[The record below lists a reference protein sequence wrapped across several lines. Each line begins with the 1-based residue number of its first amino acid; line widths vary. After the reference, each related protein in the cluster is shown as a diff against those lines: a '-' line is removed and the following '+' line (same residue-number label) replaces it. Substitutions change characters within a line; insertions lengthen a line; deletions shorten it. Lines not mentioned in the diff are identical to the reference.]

1 MSDLALFLL
10 IFSAVGT
17 GWWLGRRTTAQT
29 AGVGDSIDLPSKY
42 YKGLNY
48 LLDDQ
53 PDGAIDAFIEALEVN
68 SDTFE
73 THIALGNLLR
83 RKGEVDR
90 AIRIHQNLL
99 ARPGVPARQL
109 HQAHLELARDY
120 ISAGLLD
127 RAEQL
132 LQDLVRESSEQRA
145 ASLKY
150 LLEIYQHQRDWEQ
163 AIEVAKELVP
173 RKTLLAKEQPEKCSV
188 LVPLSH
194 FCCEL
199 AELNVQTND
208 MPGARSQLKRALT
221 YDKNCVRASLL
232 LGQLE
237 LQTGHPELAVKALK
251 RVRFQDAEFIPET
264 VEPIHSCYSQLDDQ
278 TGLYQYLRDC
288 MDIYPSATLM
298 LRIAEDL
305 RSHQGDEAAGSFI
318 SQELKSHP
326 SLSGLAALIQLHV
339 ANASGAARDNLTLL
353 QQLVDKLIANRPT
366 YRCNHCGFAG
376 KKLHWFCP
384 GCKEWGS
391 IKAIRGTEGD

>member
-1 MSDLALFLL
+1 MNDLALFLV
-10 IFSAVGT
+10 IFSAVGA
-17 GWWLGRRTTAQT
+17 GWWLGRRATAQL
-29 AGVGDSIDLPSKY
+29 AGGGDSTGLPSQY
-42 YKGLNY
+42 YQGLNY

-53 PDGAIDAFIEALEVN
+53 PDGAIDAFIDALEVN

-73 THIALGNLLR
+73 THVALGNLLR

-99 ARPGVPARQL
+99 ARPGVPTRHL
-109 HQAHLELARDY
+109 HLAHLELARDY

-145 ASLKY
+145 AGLRY
-150 LLEIYQHQRDWEQ
+150 LLEIYQHERDWEQ
-163 AIEVAKELVP
+163 AIEVGRELVP
-173 RKTLLAKEQPEKCSV
+173 RTSLLSKGTGEACSV

-199 AELNVQTND
+199 AELSIQAND
-208 MPGARSQLKRALT
+208 THAARSHIKQALA
-221 YDKNCVRASLL
+221 YEKNCVRASIL

-237 LQTGHPELAVKALK
+237 LQSGHPEVAIKVLK

-264 VEPIHSCYSQLDDQ
+264 VELIHRCYTELDDQ
-278 TGLYQYLRDC
+278 AGLYAYLRDC

-305 RSHQGDEAAGSFI
+305 HTAEGDEAAGSFI
-318 SQELKSHP
+318 SRELKSRP
-326 SLSGLAALIQLHV
+326 SLNGLAALLQLHV
-339 ANASGAARDNLTLL
+339 ANASGSARDNLTLL
-353 QQLVDKLIANRPT
+353 QQLVDKLIASRPN
-366 YRCNHCGFAG
+366 YRCNHCGFSG

-384 GCKEWGS
+384 SCKEWGS